1 MMLTDSA
8 QFLLTL
14 GLGAAMLFGLVGIIA
29 PVLPGL
35 GLLWSAGLAYG
46 LLVGWGTWGPW
57 LFALMSLL
65 TVVGF
70 VADVVMSAAGAKS
83 QGASLWSV
91 AAGLAVGLLGLLFF
105 GLLGAVLGL
114 LLGTF
119 LAEYRRANDSRGALQ
134 AMLGMGVG
142 YGLSYAVKMVMG
154 LAIFGLWL
162 IWVATNVS

>member
-1 MMLTDSA
+1 
-8 QFLLTL
+8 
-14 GLGAAMLFGLVGIIA
+14 
-29 PVLPGL
+29 
-35 GLLWSAGLAYG
+35 
-46 LLVGWGTWGPW
+46 
-57 LFALMSLL
+57 LMSLL
-65 TVVGF
+65 TIVGF

-119 LAEYRRANDSRGALQ
+119 LAEYRRANDSRRAMQ

-142 YGLSYAVKMVMG
+142 YGLSYAVKMLMG
-154 LAIFGLWL
+154 LAVFGLWL
-162 IWVATNVS
+162 IWVATNGS